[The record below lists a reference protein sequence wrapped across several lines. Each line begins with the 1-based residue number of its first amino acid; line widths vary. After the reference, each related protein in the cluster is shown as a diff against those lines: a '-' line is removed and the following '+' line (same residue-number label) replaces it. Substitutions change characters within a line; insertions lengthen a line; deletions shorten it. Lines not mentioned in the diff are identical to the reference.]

1 MMREGSKVSYTGM
14 DADGVSLGD
23 QGAVL
28 AASGPRAEVMWY
40 TGSRTNQVTIVDEFD
55 LVVTGSRVSDGLE
68 DSLEVGGLVTFS
80 ARHAYDEGGEVAI
93 LNQMADAGHLA
104 AFADIAEE
112 ALSMVA
118 ARLRQDASFRAVTA
132 QLDEEE
138 AEGVLRLASS
148 CLIRDAFGDG
158 AD

>member
-14 DADGVSLGD
+14 DADGVTLGD
-23 QGAVL
+23 QGRVL
-28 AASGPRAEVMWY
+28 ATDGSRAEVLWY
-40 TGSRTNQVTIVDEFD
+40 TGARTNQVTVADGYD
-55 LVVTGSRVSDGLE
+55 LVVTGSRVADSLE

-80 ARHAYDEGGEVAI
+80 ARHTYDQGGEVAL
-93 LNQMADAGHLA
+93 LNQMAEAGHLA
-104 AFADIAEE
+104 AFADIAED
-112 ALSMVA
+112 ALNLVA
-118 ARLRQDASFRAVTA
+118 SRLRHDASFRAVTA

-158 AD
+158 TD

>member
-23 QGAVL
+23 QGRVL
-28 AASGPRAEVMWY
+28 LTDGSRAEVLWH
-40 TGSRTNQVTIVDEFD
+40 TGARINQVTVAAEFD
-55 LVVTGSRVSDGLE
+55 LVVTGSRASDGLE

-118 ARLRQDASFRAVTA
+118 SRLRQDASFRAVTA
-132 QLDEEE
+132 QLEEEE
-138 AEGVLRLASS
+138 AEGVLRLASA
-148 CLIRDAFGDG
+148 CLIRDAFSEEI
-158 AD
+158 